1 MEDKITTIQYCSDL
15 HLEFPDNHFY
25 MEDHPIQPKA
35 DILIMAGDI
44 LPLSRLSKFD
54 RFLDDISEKFQQVF
68 WIPGNHEYYGGE
80 IGNRS
85 GAFKEAIRKN
95 LFLLNNQR
103 VDINGVDLIFTTLW
117 SHLSEGNQGLI
128 TGSLNDFRKI
138 RKDGRA
144 LTAAQYNAMHL
155 ENLQFLENGLE
166 NGPAKKVVITHHV
179 PTLHNYPVKYLG
191 DALNEAFAVDLGE
204 LMKKYAPSYWIYG
217 HHHFNTAPFKIG
229 ETTLL
234 SNQLGYVM
242 MDEHLQFSTE
252 AVLEL

>member
-103 VDINGVDLIFTTLW
+103 VDINGDRKSTRLNS
-117 SHLSEGNQGLI
+117 SHV
-128 TGSLNDFRKI
+128 KI
-138 RKDGRA
+138 SYA
-144 LTAAQYNAMHL
+144 VFCL
-155 ENLQFLENGLE
+155 
-166 NGPAKKVVITHHV
+166 KK
-179 PTLHNYPVKYLG
+179 KRR
-191 DALNEAFAVDLGE
+191 
-204 LMKKYAPSYWIYG
+204 
-217 HHHFNTAPFKIG
+217 
-229 ETTLL
+229 
-234 SNQLGYVM
+234 
-242 MDEHLQFSTE
+242 
-252 AVLEL
+252 